1 MAFSSAMFGPN
12 TGTSMAQRSA
22 ASAAGKKIS
31 QMGRGGDTMA
41 IHASPFTKNLLRS
54 LGGSGGT
61 NPKTG
66 LTEFQPNYGDMTYTS
81 SYGDKGVV
89 NLAEYADSLSTN
101 DQFAYDDDGYL
112 QNVNTGAYL
121 NTDMFTDGYADFSG
135 QDSFDLFVPKH

>member
-66 LTEFQPNYGDMTYTS
+66 LTEFQTNATSAVAGDATDALSAYNTLYDTRKSGGGVPDMARSEERRVGKECEGRCS
-81 SYGDKGVV
+81 SRW
-89 NLAEYADSLSTN
+89 AQS
-101 DQFAYDDDGYL
+101 
-112 QNVNTGAYL
+112 
-121 NTDMFTDGYADFSG
+121 
-135 QDSFDLFVPKH
+135 H